1 MSSLVQDDADDAV
14 VEAPTLEEEI
24 LRDMFAVWIDLF
36 LSGNHGTVLGQS
48 WDSHGWR
55 ISGSLDSNSCGGFP
69 GALAQCPLRKGID
82 QPLFVMVHV
91 SMTNYGCIVI

>member
-36 LSGNHGTVLGQS
+36 LSGNHGTVMGQS
-48 WDSHGWR
+48 WETR
-55 ISGSLDSNSCGGFP
+55 QAIAISY
-69 GALAQCPLRKGID
+69 
-82 QPLFVMVHV
+82 VTV
-91 SMTNYGCIVI
+91 SVYISRTPQGTYPN

>member
-1 MSSLVQDDADDAV
+1 MSSLVQDDADHAV
-14 VEAPTLEEEI
+14 VDAPTLEEI
-24 LRDMFAVWIDLF
+24 LRDMFM
-36 LSGNHGTVLGQS
+36 GQS

>member
-36 LSGNHGTVLGQS
+36 LSGNHGTVMGQ
-48 WDSHGWR
+48 
-55 ISGSLDSNSCGGFP
+55 
-69 GALAQCPLRKGID
+69 
-82 QPLFVMVHV
+82 
-91 SMTNYGCIVI
+91 

>member
-36 LSGNHGTVLGQS
+36 LSGNHGTVMGQS
-48 WDSHGWR
+48 WDSHGTVMGDQASYSNFLCYSFSIYFPYPPR
-55 ISGSLDSNSCGGFP
+55 NISQLIYSFAAP
-69 GALAQCPLRKGID
+69 
-82 QPLFVMVHV
+82 F
-91 SMTNYGCIVI
+91 